1 MTGFYRFGAL
11 LAVTALLG
19 ACSPLRA
26 PEAGNLVVS
35 LDVPYYEQQRRD
47 DCASAAL
54 ASALAYANAPVP
66 PAQIDEAVYDPRL
79 DGALLAD
86 LENFSRELGMETRSG
101 RGNLETLRG
110 IVREGHPVII
120 PIDMGWGPLRRPHY
134 LVIFGYGKS
143 DFAAHAGTRADIRI
157 TAEELQSRWRRMG
170 RLYLYVK
177 G

>member
-1 MTGFYRFGAL
+1 MTGFHRLGVL
-11 LAVTALLG
+11 VLVTAILG

-26 PEAGNLVVS
+26 PEAGDLDVS

-54 ASALAYANAPVP
+54 ASALAYAEAPVP

-79 DGALLAD
+79 GGALLAD
-86 LENFSRELGMETRSG
+86 LENYSRKLGMETRSG
-101 RGNLETLRG
+101 RGNLETLRD
-110 IVREGHPVII
+110 IVRDGQPVII

-134 LVIFGYGKS
+134 LVLFGYGES
-143 DFAAHAGTRADIRI
+143 HFAAHAGTRANVRI
-157 TAEELQSRWRRMG
+157 TEEELERRWRRMG
-170 RLYLYVK
+170 RLYLYVN

>member
-1 MTGFYRFGAL
+1 MTGLHRISL
-11 LAVTALLG
+11 LVLVAGMIA

-26 PEAGNLVVS
+26 PESGDLAVS

-79 DGALLAD
+79 RGALLAD
-86 LENFSRELGMETRSG
+86 LENYSRDLGMETRSG

-110 IVREGHPVII
+110 LLREGQPVII

-134 LVIFGYGKS
+134 LVLFGYGES
-143 DFAAHAGTRADIRI
+143 DFAAHAGTRANIRI
-157 TAEELQSRWRRMG
+157 TAEELDRRWRRMG
-170 RLYLYVK
+170 RLYLYMN